1 MRAFFIDSIICSKM
15 NVVQEREGKYC
26 GFNYTYSCKG
36 DLFPPV
42 RSLQIILYIFVF
54 LCVYFSGI
62 RLRVRGSMELVK
74 VKKFV
79 MVGSRWMLEAVT
91 DHAVKKTPLWL
102 DPGGGQ
108 NQAQIKRSRRSW
120 RLSLQ
125 WGLYFRSVSFM
136 FDLVVAGDSRRGD
149 S

>member
-1 MRAFFIDSIICSKM
+1 M
-15 NVVQEREGKYC
+15 
-26 GFNYTYSCKG
+26 
-36 DLFPPV
+36 

-79 MVGSRWMLEAVT
+79 MVGCRWMLEAVT

-102 DPGGGQ
+102 DPGGG
-108 NQAQIKRSRRSW
+108 
-120 RLSLQ
+120 
-125 WGLYFRSVSFM
+125 
-136 FDLVVAGDSRRGD
+136 
-149 S
+149 